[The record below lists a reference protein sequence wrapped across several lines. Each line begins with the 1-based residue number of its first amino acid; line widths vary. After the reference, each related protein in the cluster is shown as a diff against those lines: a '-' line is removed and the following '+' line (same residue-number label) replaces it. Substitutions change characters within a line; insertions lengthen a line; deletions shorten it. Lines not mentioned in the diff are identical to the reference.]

1 MTNHMSFGGPPMK
14 TETAEE
20 TYELMRVDEKAY
32 EVEVE
37 VLSAPPKLVYSK
49 LILRFTRKLLVAV
62 ADKWDSHVLV
72 MDKVAPQNWK
82 LLIYRM
88 ESAYR
93 TWVKKKKEGVKSVDL
108 DELCRELQTALGTI
122 KWQLDEFQS
131 AVRLSYKNSVNDV
144 RTTDT
149 NNSFPQYHRR
159 FPEYLSRCWALRT
172 DVQILCPILYS
183 PIRSPR
189 SSPLPHTSFL
199 VIWPL

>member
-1 MTNHMSFGGPPMK
+1 MANHMSFGGPPVK

-20 TYELMRVDEKAY
+20 ADELMRVDEKAS

-37 VLSAPPKLVYSK
+37 VLLAPPKLVYSK
-49 LILRFTRKLLVAV
+49 LILRFTTKLLVAV

-93 TWVKKKKEGVKSVDL
+93 TWVRQKKEGVKSVDL
-108 DELCRELQTALGTI
+108 DELCRELQTALGTA

-144 RTTDT
+144 RTTRH
-149 NNSFPQYHRR
+149 NNSFPQYHPR
-159 FPEYLSRCWALRT
+159 FPQSN
-172 DVQILCPILYS
+172 
-183 PIRSPR
+183 
-189 SSPLPHTSFL
+189 
-199 VIWPL
+199 